1 MCIYGQITSNTS
13 IINSKHVYIHHILNV
28 SVYIVV
34 TQTHNT
40 VHHLFILCSE
50 PGVSAQ
56 LRHLGRMDP
65 EKHSHQ
71 REYREPKACSQRR
84 EYGGPSSGQWD
95 DSFEK
100 RGNGQAMPREPYS
113 EYSSM
118 RRTRE
123 GGKEYGASSAMS
135 YIMYPSSRDW
145 SKGSLRGS
153 SGPFSPDT
161 DGDIDGEPVVLSVE
175 DLELAR
181 KKKELKVI
189 EEKIARKK
197 AVLALQKVQRR
208 AKDMPETQ
216 AASAT
221 AKGMSKQ
228 RKVNDTT
235 FQRYS
240 NVADQSS
247 RICLPLKRRVL
258 DILSKLRRTPVQYLL
273 HKVCTY

>member
-1 MCIYGQITSNTS
+1 
-13 IINSKHVYIHHILNV
+13 
-28 SVYIVV
+28 
-34 TQTHNT
+34 
-40 VHHLFILCSE
+40 
-50 PGVSAQ
+50 
-56 LRHLGRMDP
+56 MDP

-71 REYREPKACSQRR
+71 REYREPKACSQRSEYEESERYSRQR

-100 RGNGQAMPREPYS
+100 RGNGQAMPPEPYS

-145 SKGSLRGS
+145 SKGSLRDS

-161 DGDIDGEPVVLSVE
+161 DRDIDGDPMVLSVE

-181 KKKELKVI
+181 KKKVLKVI

-197 AVLALQKVQRR
+197 AVLALQKVKRR

-216 AASAT
+216 AASVT
-221 AKGMSKQ
+221 VKGMSKQ

-258 DILSKLRRTPVQYLL
+258 DILSKLRRTPVRYLL
-273 HKVCTY
+273 HKVCTYSFCIYSSGLGSILNW